1 MTDDLDDLFGP
12 STQSNKEPV
21 KRRIPRKVKKSDI
34 IETIDDGNAPPDIS
48 DLADGEVPNV
58 ANFHRPVG
66 ISFLAKVMDTTER
79 VLIRKLARCPVVARH
94 VWQGESRPLYDFKTA
109 LQYIVE
115 PKLDIATWI
124 KGQNAASLPNHINK
138 TFWEGMNAK
147 LRYMAAAKHLWHDND
162 VLEVLGRTA
171 MIIKETSMLWI
182 ENLPGKA
189 DLTTEQYN
197 ALMSNVVELMDDI
210 HDRLTVQP
218 KLRKTESFAASTE
231 DELAEIDMSTDTE

>member
-1 MTDDLDDLFGP
+1 MMDDLEDLFGP
-12 STQSNKEPV
+12 STPKKKDEI
-21 KRRIPRKVKKSDI
+21 KRRAPRKLKKSDI
-34 IETIDDGNAPPDIS
+34 IEVVDDGNAPPDIS
-48 DLADGEVPNV
+48 GLADGEVPNV

-66 ISFLAKVMDTTER
+66 ISFLAKVLDTSER
-79 VLIRKLARCPVVARH
+79 VLIRKLAKCPIVARH

-147 LRYMAAAKHLWHDND
+147 LRYMAAAKHLWHDSD

-171 MIIKETSMLWI
+171 MIIKETSMLWV

-197 ALMSNVVELMDDI
+197 ALMQNVTELMDDI
-210 HDRLTVQP
+210 HNRLAEQP
-218 KLRKTESFAASTE
+218 KLRKTESFAAYTE
-231 DELAEIDMSTDTE
+231 AELSEVEIGDE